1 MARLAPELPGDS
13 ARPHPQD
20 DSPLVIEALHKSYGT
35 HPVVVGISLSLKR
48 GECYGLL
55 GPNGAGKTT
64 TLRCCLGLTRA
75 DSGHIELVGKS
86 VPQHAREARARVGV
100 VPQFDNLDPDFS
112 VTENLRVFGRYF
124 GLSDAAIRKRIP
136 ELLDFSGLTG
146 KENAPLAT
154 LSGGMKRRLTLA
166 RALINDP
173 DLLLLDEPTTG
184 LDPQARHLIW
194 ERLKRL
200 MQQGKT
206 ILLTTHFM
214 DEAERLCNRL
224 AILDQ
229 GRIMVEGSP
238 NELIRKHIEP
248 QVVEFFGD
256 DAPGWVRHQASNLIQ
271 RLEVSGETAFCY
283 VTDDQVAPL
292 LARSA
297 GVDHLRTLHRPAN
310 LEDVFLKLTGREL
323 RD

>member
-1 MARLAPELPGDS
+1 MG
-13 ARPHPQD
+13 
-20 DSPLVIEALHKSYGT
+20 PLTVEGLRKSFAGRE
-35 HPVVVGISLSLKR
+35 VVAGIGFSLRR

-64 TLRCCLGLTRA
+64 TLRCCLGLTTPDA
-75 DSGHIELVGKS
+75 GTIHLAGEP
-86 VPQHAREARARVGV
+86 VPERAREARARVGV

-112 VTENLRVFGRYF
+112 IAENLQVFGRYF
-124 GLSDAAIRKRIP
+124 GLSDAESRRRIP
-136 ELLDFSGLTG
+136 ALLDFAGLSG
-146 KENAPLAT
+146 KENAPLAS

-214 DEAERLCNRL
+214 DEAERLCHRL
-224 AILDQ
+224 AILDA
-229 GRIMVEGSP
+229 GRIVAEGAP
-238 NELIRKHIEP
+238 HELIAGHIEP
-248 QVVEFFGD
+248 QVIEIYGEN
-256 DAPGWVRHQASNLIQ
+256 APAWAQQHANGLAARI
-271 RLEVSGETAFCY
+271 EPSGETAFCY
-283 VTDDQVAPL
+283 ADESRVAPL
-292 LARSA
+292 LAA
-297 GVDHLRTLHRPAN
+297 CAQTPGLRALHRRAN